1 MDQQPPGNIELRGP
15 YLRSIDHLHDEF
27 ARAELLVKAQVI
39 RWRLSE
45 ACAGPEVNWGMVL
58 ISEAE
63 VDRYLSSELSA
74 PGEISDEVL
83 KAIKPWWDEAAAMRR
98 AIDRICDFVSPP
110 ELRLVRISR
119 LFKLN
124 PAERDILVLCLLAEA
139 DERYRRMFGYLQNDA
154 SRQLPSVELLM
165 NILRGASVG
174 MTMARDLF
182 STFSTLLTNR
192 LIVLNGDSSTEVA
205 LAQCSVRIDNRIAS
219 YLLGS
224 DEPDARLAGIL
235 ETDRI
240 GPVDTIEARPETLK
254 FLNCLPDSLRVRLM
268 QEDQSVRLLL
278 LGKDSRLATRI
289 TRAAVRG
296 LRIPQLEFDVRVAL
310 RNHLSWELLVDVAY
324 REARLT
330 GSSLF
335 FLGCDALFS
344 SDDERKKFDYLQ
356 TAAAN
361 YKGLTIAEADSSV
374 VTAGTVSDAEFWQ
387 VDIPIPDYETRRRI
401 WVSRMPDLTV
411 DEVERSQVAAD
422 LASVFQITESQI
434 DDAITG
440 AMNLARRECPAVNQ
454 ISPRELFEAC
464 RRQSG
469 RKLITF
475 AQRIEPRP
483 GLSIDDLILPPTNKK
498 QLLDLQN
505 RVRFHHEFFH
515 QTGLERKMRL
525 GKGVLA
531 LFAGGS
537 GTGKTYAAE
546 ALASA
551 QGVDLYKVD
560 LSAITS
566 KWVGE
571 TEKNLSRIFAEAE
584 TSSGCG
590 WLFFDEGE
598 SLFGSR
604 GEVRHAQDRLMNLE
618 VNYLLARIE
627 EFSGVVILA
636 TNLRQSI
643 DDAFLRR
650 ITAFV
655 EFPLPG
661 FECRQAIWLKL
672 TPALT
677 DRSFNDEELASL
689 ANRFEI
695 SGGNIRN
702 IVLDAMFRAR
712 AEKQKVSLRNI
723 AASLAREYQKLGR
736 PITSSEFG
744 DEFYD
749 WIVED
754 ILDPPN
760 KGLERN

>member
-15 YLRSIDHLHDEF
+15 YLRSIDHLYDEF

-39 RWRLSE
+39 RWRMSE
-45 ACAGPEVNWGMVL
+45 AVAGPESNWGMIL

-63 VDRYLSSELSA
+63 VDRYLESDLSM
-74 PGEISDEVL
+74 PGEVSDEVL
-83 KAIKPWWDEAAAMRR
+83 KAIKPWWDEAAGIRR
-98 AIDRICDFVSPP
+98 AIDRMCDFVSPP

-124 PAERDILVLCLLAEA
+124 PAERDILVLCLVAET
-139 DERYRRMFGYLQNDA
+139 DERYRRLFGYLQNDA
-154 SRQLPSVELLM
+154 SRHLPSVELLM

-192 LIVLNGDSSTEVA
+192 LIVLNGDSSTDAA

-240 GPVDTIEARPETLK
+240 GPVDNIEARPETLK
-254 FLNCLPDSLRVRLM
+254 FLSCLPDSLRLRLKK
-268 QEDQSVRLLL
+268 EDQSVRLLL
-278 LGKDSRLATRI
+278 LGKDPRLATRI
-289 TRAAVRG
+289 TRAACRG
-296 LRIPQLEFDVRVAL
+296 LRISQLEFDVRVAL
-310 RNHLSWELLVDVAY
+310 RNQWPWGLLVDVAY
-324 REARLT
+324 REALLT
-330 GSSLF
+330 GSSMF

-361 YKGLTIAEADSSV
+361 YKGLTIAEADSSI
-374 VTAGTVSDAEFWQ
+374 VTTGSVSDAEFWQ
-387 VDIPIPDYETRRRI
+387 VDLPIADYETRKKI
-401 WVSRMPDLTV
+401 WLSRMPAMDV
-411 DEVERSQVAAD
+411 NEDERAQIAAD
-422 LASVFQITESQI
+422 LAAVFQITESQI

-454 ISPRELFEAC
+454 INPKELFEAC

-475 AQRIEPRP
+475 AHRIEPRR
-483 GLSIDDLILPPTNKK
+483 GLSIDDLILPPANKK

-505 RVRFHHEFFH
+505 RVRYHNEFFH
-515 QTGLERKMRL
+515 QAGLDNKMRL
-525 GKGVLA
+525 GKGLLA
-531 LFAGGS
+531 LFAGES
-537 GTGKTYAAE
+537 GTGKTFAAE
-546 ALASA
+546 ALASG

-560 LSAITS
+560 LSAIAS

-571 TEKNLSRIFAEAE
+571 TEKNLARIFSEAE

-604 GEVRHAQDRLMNLE
+604 GEVRHAQDRMMNME
-618 VNYLLARIE
+618 VNYLLQRIE

-636 TNLRQSI
+636 TNLRQNI

-650 ITAFV
+650 IHAFV
-655 EFPLPG
+655 EFPLPSP
-661 FECRQAIWLKL
+661 ECRHAIWEKL
-672 TPALT
+672 TPPK
-677 DRSFNDEELASL
+677 DQRSFNDEELASL
-689 ANRFEI
+689 ANRFELA
-695 SGGNIRN
+695 GGNIRN

-712 AEKQKVSLRNI
+712 AEKQKLSLRNI

-736 PITSSEFG
+736 PITNSEFG
-744 DEFYD
+744 DDFYA

-754 ILDPPN
+754 ILDPPV
-760 KGLERN
+760 KGLGRS

>member
-1 MDQQPPGNIELRGP
+1 
-15 YLRSIDHLHDEF
+15 
-27 ARAELLVKAQVI
+27 
-39 RWRLSE
+39 
-45 ACAGPEVNWGMVL
+45 
-58 ISEAE
+58 
-63 VDRYLSSELSA
+63 
-74 PGEISDEVL
+74 
-83 KAIKPWWDEAAAMRR
+83 
-98 AIDRICDFVSPP
+98 
-110 ELRLVRISR
+110 
-119 LFKLN
+119 
-124 PAERDILVLCLLAEA
+124 
-139 DERYRRMFGYLQNDA
+139 
-154 SRQLPSVELLM
+154 
-165 NILRGASVG
+165 
-174 MTMARDLF
+174 
-182 STFSTLLTNR
+182 
-192 LIVLNGDSSTEVA
+192 
-205 LAQCSVRIDNRIAS
+205 
-219 YLLGS
+219 
-224 DEPDARLAGIL
+224 
-235 ETDRI
+235 
-240 GPVDTIEARPETLK
+240 
-254 FLNCLPDSLRVRLM
+254 
-268 QEDQSVRLLL
+268 
-278 LGKDSRLATRI
+278 
-289 TRAAVRG
+289 
-296 LRIPQLEFDVRVAL
+296 
-310 RNHLSWELLVDVAY
+310 
-324 REARLT
+324 
-330 GSSLF
+330 
-335 FLGCDALFS
+335 
-344 SDDERKKFDYLQ
+344 
-356 TAAAN
+356 
-361 YKGLTIAEADSSV
+361 
-374 VTAGTVSDAEFWQ
+374 
-387 VDIPIPDYETRRRI
+387 
-401 WVSRMPDLTV
+401 
-411 DEVERSQVAAD
+411 
-422 LASVFQITESQI
+422 
-434 DDAITG
+434 
-440 AMNLARRECPAVNQ
+440 
-454 ISPRELFEAC
+454 
-464 RRQSG
+464 
-469 RKLITF
+469 
-475 AQRIEPRP
+475 
-483 GLSIDDLILPPTNKK
+483 
-498 QLLDLQN
+498 LLDLQS
-505 RVRFHHEFFH
+505 RVRYHNEFFH
-515 QTGLERKMRL
+515 QTGLDQKMRL
-525 GKGVLA
+525 GKGLLA
-531 LFAGGS
+531 LFAGES

-546 ALASA
+546 ALASS

-650 ITAFV
+650 ISAFV